1 MAEKYSRWR
10 DQATGVQPFLYPL
23 PPGNEVSTVVEL
35 IAWPFGAVAGF
46 VRTLLVVLLLLVQT
60 LMVEGILR
68 TLSIWPPL
76 YATLSRFVNAG
87 ICRLVLAVL
96 GVVWINVD
104 SVQLRKTGR
113 SPPKIP
119 FDPKKGD
126 IIVANSSSY
135 VDLLFLVF
143 RYNATLTL
151 PVGSGPASS
160 ATTQVIGWQRVSLLR
175 AFLASGT
182 LPQQG
187 TDAESLTKLLERAD
201 GPVVI
206 FPECT
211 TSNNRAILKFGD
223 FAPSA
228 AEEVKS
234 GRIFILAFRYS
245 PPTSFAPSLTHPIP
259 TVVAPWLPI
268 PLGHLYALTS
278 RFIPYTLTIRRLH
291 PSESP
296 KQLEWSSL
304 ADTLAATARLK
315 RVGALGWKEKAA
327 FLEFR
332 KLKGR

>member
-23 PPGNEVSTVVEL
+23 PPGNEVSTVLEL
-35 IAWPFGAVAGF
+35 IAWPFGAIAGV
-46 VRTLLVVLLLLVQT
+46 VRTLLVVLLLVAQT
-60 LMVEGILR
+60 LAVEGILR
-68 TLSIWPPL
+68 IFSFVPPL
-76 YATLSRFVNAG
+76 YSTLSRVSNAG
-87 ICRLVLAVL
+87 ICRTILALL

-104 SVQLRKTGR
+104 TIQLRKTGR
-113 SPPKIP
+113 SPPKVP

-126 IIVANSSSY
+126 IIIANSSSY
-135 VDLLFLVF
+135 IDLLFLVF

-151 PVGSGPASS
+151 PITSGAAS
-160 ATTQVIGWQRVSLLR
+160 ATSAQIVGWRRVSLLR
-175 AFLASGT
+175 ALFASGT
-182 LPQQG
+182 LPQQA
-187 TDAESLTKLLERAD
+187 TTSETLTELVANAD

-211 TSNNRAILKFGD
+211 TSNNRAVLKFGD
-223 FAPSA
+223 FAPTA
-228 AEEVKS
+228 AGEVKS
-234 GRIFILAFRYS
+234 ARIFMLAFRYS

-259 TVVAPWLPI
+259 TVAAPWLPI
-268 PLGHLYALTS
+268 PLAHIYALTS
-278 RFIPYTLTIRRLH
+278 RFVPYTLTIRRLH

-296 KQLEWSSL
+296 KQLDWS
-304 ADTLAATARLK
+304 AMAETLAATARLK